1 MDGNPKGEMNNLAIW
16 EIWMLIFIKNLVME
30 EQQVEETSLRCRVYG
45 EMLVP
50 RMMEFGASLFRL
62 RAKWE
67 ELL

>member
-1 MDGNPKGEMNNLAIW
+1 
-16 EIWMLIFIKNLVME
+16 MLIFIKNLVME

-50 RMMEFGASLFRL
+50 RMMEFGASPFRL